1 MIVRGY
7 RMTAYGGS
15 ADRHGARHGRSAGP
29 PRGGIRQL
37 PPLVIFAA
45 VAVGWFLP
53 LFGLTLAA
61 FVAVDLIINAAKARR
76 STTRKAETDV

>member
-1 MIVRGY
+1 M
-7 RMTAYGGS
+7 
-15 ADRHGARHGRSAGP
+15 
-29 PRGGIRQL
+29 
-37 PPLVIFAA
+37 IFAA

-61 FVAVDLIINAAKARR
+61 FVALDLIINAAKARR